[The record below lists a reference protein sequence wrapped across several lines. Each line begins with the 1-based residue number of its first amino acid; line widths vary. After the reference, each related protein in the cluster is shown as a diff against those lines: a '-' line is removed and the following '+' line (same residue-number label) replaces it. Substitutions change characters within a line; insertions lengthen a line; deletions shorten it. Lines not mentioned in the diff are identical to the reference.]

1 MTKPNTLRNGI
12 AAFAFAAGLMA
23 APSAGMAVSITPTL
37 DGTTL
42 VNALLGGGGAG
53 IDLSTVS
60 VSFSGQQSG
69 TTLSAGTYTN
79 AAASYGI
86 GPGIVIS
93 SGAVDQFGTSSDFS
107 HGVAATAAQEALLQ
121 PISGISSHNDVTQLD
136 VSFDMLPGFDTIF
149 FNVTFQ
155 STEFPNFV
163 GTSFVDAFG
172 LFVNGLNVA
181 FVDGDPV
188 NINHP
193 FMGTDPFNP
202 GPDNSGVLGSAAAG
216 VDSDGNGNPAI
227 GPFFHTFS
235 SPVDATG
242 NNLTFI
248 IGDSGDSALDSFAFI
263 SQLGGTPPPPPSEVV
278 EPASLALLGLGLAGL
293 GVAARRR
300 RIAA

>member
-42 VNALLGGGGAG
+42 VNTLLGGGGAG

-60 VSFSGQQSG
+60 VSFSGQQSDG
-69 TTLSAGTYTN
+69 DTSAGTFSD

-93 SGAVDQFGTSSDFS
+93 SGGVNQFGTSSSVNF
-107 HGVAATAAQEALLQ
+107 GVPATAAQQALLF
-121 PISGISSHNDVTQLD
+121 PISGIGSHNDVTQLD

-155 STEFPNFV
+155 STEFPDFV
-163 GTSFVDAFG
+163 GSSFVDAFG
-172 LFVNGLNVA
+172 LFVNGVNIA
-181 FVDGDPV
+181 FVDGEPI
-188 NINHP
+188 NIDHP

-202 GPDNSGVLGSAAAG
+202 GPGDSGVLGSADAG
-216 VDSDGNGNPAI
+216 VGSIAS

-235 SPVDATG
+235 SAVNETG

-248 IGDSGDSALDSFAFI
+248 IGDSGDDALDSFAFI

-293 GVAARRR
+293 GVAVRRR